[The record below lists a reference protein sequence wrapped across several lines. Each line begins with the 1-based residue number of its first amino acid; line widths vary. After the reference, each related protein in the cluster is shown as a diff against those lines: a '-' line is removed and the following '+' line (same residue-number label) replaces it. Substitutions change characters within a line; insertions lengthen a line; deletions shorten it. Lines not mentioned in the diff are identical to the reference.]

1 MKRTRWMS
9 MVTLATA
16 ALLVACGDE
25 GPEGSGTTSSSS
37 SGAGSGGAGGIGGAG
52 GSGGSG
58 GAGGVGGAG
67 GSGGIGGSGG
77 EGGAG
82 GSGGAGGTGGV
93 GGSGGSGGA
102 GGAGGAGGGGGSGG
116 ASAVCGDG
124 AVEGAE
130 GCDDGNTTAS
140 DGCDEQCIV
149 EPGFICAGAP
159 STCNTLCGD
168 GVPAGLE
175 ACDDGNMA
183 PNDGCDSTCAV
194 EVGWTCNGMPSAC
207 ATSCG
212 DGIPAGAEA
221 CDDGNAAPNDGC
233 DACAVV
239 PGWTCTD
246 APSACATSCGDG
258 ISAGSEACD
267 DGNTAAND
275 GCSDA
280 CVVEAGWTCT
290 GSAPSACAGV
300 CGDGQKVGAESCDDG
315 NTAAND
321 GCSDT
326 CVLEPGWTCTGTPSA
341 CATTCGDG
349 IPAGNEAC
357 DDGNTVTDDGCL
369 PSCQAPSGDSCAEP
383 LTQTNALVIGNLHR
397 WTLAEAS
404 VTTADGAFACD
415 PTDIGPDAVIK
426 YVKTSPDLANGGKL
440 LHVEARTPQTAA
452 AALLDV
458 EIMSGTCDPTLAV
471 SEKCLWNKQMWGAN
485 VDGPPGTYFVWIAK
499 NAPGTPFPP
508 VTVTIEEID
517 PAAAEGEGCF
527 APYTTAS
534 ANYTPPAQPEDPHV
548 WALPDSVN
556 AFDMAATW
564 GEPGSISCDNHTT
577 YGDIHGV
584 DAVIEYDKSS
594 PTSILQVEVENLDP
608 VLTQSALNVEV
619 LNECDPESP
628 TKVSY
633 NCRANA
639 DTHNITMPAPQGPL
653 YVWVST
659 EATSQDFNGA
669 TVKIREINPGPG
681 ESWGTAEPLT
691 AGTVPINPTSTMRL
705 DPPSCFPAGVN
716 VHWYVYTVQ
725 NGGLALQGDPV
736 GTIALFDAS
745 NQQIFCGPSS
755 PLASLGG
762 VYPPG
767 TKFYVAVPVGGTVT
781 SLAITDIVYS
791 GVKTP
796 VPLGVTFPSSASSAY
811 GMAVSGT
818 ELFVGGLSKVFQFP
832 IAGGAQAV
840 ERGTADGLTTT
851 HLGYDLT
858 FANGQLFSVDST
870 TTASASRLFRIL
882 NGTTWGPTTWDLTP
896 SYPASSGSY
905 AVTFDGTNLL
915 LATRNT
921 SGKTDFYSLSPT
933 APSAPVHL
941 GTNTSVD
948 YVVGLAAD
956 TQFVYVAGRTVGTSS
971 EGVYR
976 IPRASITSAA
986 TRLAT
991 IDTSTLCTNVEI
1003 DDLVSPQHLYVRSNG
1018 GFIHA
1023 VVDPAGPSFTHIPSI
1038 STLGDTTD
1046 FAMTFDRAT
1055 KTLYFVE
1062 TVTVTNGAVWK
1073 LQ

>member
-9 MVTLATA
+9 MVTLTTA
-16 ALLVACGDE
+16 ALLVACGGE
-25 GPEGSGTTSSSS
+25 EPGGSGTTTSASS
-37 SGAGSGGAGGIGGAG
+37 SGSGSGGTGGEGGLGGAGGTGGIGGT
-52 GSGGSG
+52 
-58 GAGGVGGAG
+58 G

-77 EGGAG
+77 EGGT
-82 GSGGAGGTGGV
+82 GGAGGI
-93 GGSGGSGGA
+93 GGA
-102 GGAGGAGGGGGSGG
+102 GGAGGSGGIGGAGGEGGAGGSGG

-130 GCDDGNTTAS
+130 GCDDGNTVAS
-140 DGCDEQCIV
+140 DGCDDQCAV
-149 EPGFICAGAP
+149 ELGWSCDGSP
-159 STCNTLCGD
+159 STCSALCGD
-168 GVPAGLE
+168 GILAGAE

-194 EVGWTCNGMPSAC
+194 ELGWACNG
-207 ATSCG
+207 T
-212 DGIPAGAEA
+212 
-221 CDDGNAAPNDGC
+221 
-233 DACAVV
+233 
-239 PGWTCTD
+239 
-246 APSACATSCGDG
+246 PSACATSCGDG
-258 ISAGSEACD
+258 ISAGNEACD

-280 CVVEAGWTCT
+280 CAVEPGWACN
-290 GSAPSACAGV
+290 GIPSACATS
-300 CGDGQKVGAESCDDG
+300 CGDGISAGNEACDDG

-321 GCSDT
+321 GCSDA
-326 CVLEPGWTCTGTPSA
+326 CAVEAGWTCTGAPSACATTCGDGQKVGAEGCDDGNTAANDGCSDACAVEAGWTCTGAPSA

-349 IPAGNEAC
+349 IPAGNEVC
-357 DDGNTVTDDGCL
+357 DDGNTATDDGCL
-369 PSCQAPSGDSCAEP
+369 PSCQAPSGDSCVEP
-383 LTQTNALVIGNLHR
+383 LAQSNALVIGNVHR
-397 WTLAEAS
+397 WNLAEAS
-404 VTTADGAFACD
+404 VTTVDGAFACD
-415 PTDIGPDAVIK
+415 PNGTGPDAVIK

-440 LHVEARTPQTAA
+440 LHVEARTSQTAA
-452 AALLDV
+452 SALLNV
-458 EIMSGTCDPTLAV
+458 EVMSGTCDPTLAV
-471 SEKCLWNKQMWGAN
+471 SEKCLWYKQMWGAN
-485 VDGPPGTYFVWIAK
+485 VDGPPGTYFVWVAK

-517 PAAAEGEGCF
+517 PAAVEGEGCF

-534 ANYTPPAQPEDPHV
+534 ANYTAPAQPDDAHV
-548 WALPDSVN
+548 WALPDSLN

-564 GEPGSISCDNHTT
+564 GEPGSISCDNHAT

-584 DAVIEYDKSS
+584 DAVIEYDKAS
-594 PTSILQVEVENLDP
+594 PTSVLHVEVQNLDP
-608 VLTQSALNVEV
+608 VLTQSALNVEI

-639 DTHNITMPAPQGPL
+639 DTHSITTPAPQGPL

-669 TVKIREINPGPG
+669 TVKIREINPGLG
-681 ESWGTAEPLT
+681 ESWETAEPIA
-691 AGTVPINPTSTMRL
+691 AGTVPITPTSTTRF
-705 DPPSCFPAGVN
+705 DVPSCFPAGVN

-725 NGGLALQGDPV
+725 NGGLALQSTPPT
-736 GTIALFDAS
+736 GTLALFS
-745 NQQIFCGPSS
+745 EGNQQLFCGPGS

-762 VYPPG
+762 AYPPG
-767 TKFYVAVPVGGTVT
+767 TKFYVAVPVGGTIT
-781 SLAITDIVYS
+781 SLAVSDIVYN
-791 GVKTP
+791 GVKTL
-796 VPLGVTFPSSASSAY
+796 VPLGVTFPSTASSTY

-818 ELFVGGLSKVFQFP
+818 ELFLGGASKVFQFP
-832 IAGGAQAV
+832 IAGGTQAV

-870 TTASASRLFRIL
+870 ATTSASRLFRIL

-896 SYPASSGSY
+896 AYPTSSGSY
-905 AVTFDGTNLL
+905 TAAFDGTNVL

-921 SGKTDFYSLSPT
+921 AGKVDFYAFSTT
-933 APSAPVHL
+933 APSAAVHL

-948 YVVGLAAD
+948 SVVGLAAD
-956 TQFVYVAGRTVGTSS
+956 TQFLYVAGREVSTAS
-971 EGVYR
+971 EGVLR
-976 IPRASITSAA
+976 IPRAAITSAA

-991 IDTSTLCTNVEI
+991 VDTSSAGPTNVEL
-1003 DDLVSPQHLYVRSNG
+1003 DDLVAPQHLYVRSYG

-1023 VVDPAGPSFTHIPSI
+1023 VVDPAGAAFTHIPSI

-1046 FAMTFDRAT
+1046 YAMTFDRAT

-1062 TVTVTNGAVWK
+1062 TATVTNGAVWK
-1073 LQ
+1073 VQ